1 MGLVFIFNGLRGCFD
16 CLFTGR
22 LRTFM
27 KNISAENYVSTQ
39 ELEGIVG
46 TSGICLRQDIEAF
59 WQERVEK
66 AVAPGNSIACTVYPH
81 TQKELAAVIAL
92 AGQNRWPLLPCGSG
106 SKLDWG
112 GLVKFDPDPPQ
123 PRAGKGAPPLP
134 RGKQDVVKVPREGD
148 LGGSPDAGG
157 MVAVSTARLNRLVE
171 HAVGDLTVT
180 AEAGMKFADLQE
192 ILGKAGQFLPIDPA
206 YPQQATLGGIVATAD
221 TGSLRHRYRGVRD
234 LLLGISFVRSDG
246 KIAVAGGRV
255 VKNVAGYDLMKLLT
269 GSYGTL
275 GVISQVTF
283 RVYPLPESSGT
294 VILTGETN
302 ALAEAAQIL
311 LSSALTPTAVDLL
324 SPQLVEKLS
333 LGKGSGL
340 VVRFQS
346 IAESVKQQSARLLEV
361 GEKLGLQGTSCG
373 ENDEHQLWQRLP
385 ETVWNSANN
394 STIICK
400 IGIRPSE
407 AVKAINEL
415 PVQDAWIHAG
425 SGLGVLRFETVTA
438 ETLLQV
444 RKRCEAK
451 GGFLTVL
458 AAPPQIK
465 QGLDVWGYT
474 GSAIDLMRRIKQEFD
489 PENILNCDRLILKGS

>member
-1 MGLVFIFNGLRGCFD
+1 MVLGSVLIIF
-16 CLFTGR
+16 FTGR
-22 LRTFM
+22 LITFM
-27 KNISAENYVSTQ
+27 KSFSTENYVSTQ
-39 ELEGIVG
+39 ELESIVG
-46 TSGICLRQDIEAF
+46 TSGICPQQDAEAV

-66 AVAPGNSIACTVYPH
+66 AVAPGTKIDCTVYPN
-81 TQKELAAVIAL
+81 TQEELAAVIAW
-92 AGQNRWPLLPCGSG
+92 ARQNRCAVLPGGSG

-112 GLVKFDPDPPQ
+112 GLVRSAPANPPEK
-123 PRAGKGAPPLP
+123 RLSEPPLSSSA
-134 RGKQDVVKVPREGD
+134 GEIVV
-148 LGGSPDAGG
+148 
-157 MVAVSTARLNRLVE
+157 VSATRLNRLVE

-180 AEAGMKFADLQE
+180 AEAGMKFVDLQE

-234 LLLGISFVRSDG
+234 LLLGITFVRSDG
-246 KIAVAGGRV
+246 KIAKAGGRV
-255 VKNVAGYDLMKLLT
+255 VKNVAGYDLMKLFT
-269 GSYGTL
+269 GAYGTL
-275 GVISQVTF
+275 GIISQVTF

-302 ALAEAAQIL
+302 ALAEVTQIL

-346 IAESVKQQSARLLEV
+346 IAESVKQQSGRLLEV
-361 GEKLGLQGTSCG
+361 GEKLGLQGTTCC
-373 ENDEHQLWQRLP
+373 ENDEHHLWQRLP
-385 ETVWNSANN
+385 ETMWDSGTKSA
-394 STIICK
+394 IICK

-415 PVQDAWIHAG
+415 PVQDALIHAG
-425 SGLGVLRFETVTA
+425 SGLGVLRFENATA

-444 RKRCEAK
+444 RRGCEAK

-458 AAPPQIK
+458 AAPTDIK
-465 QGLDVWGYT
+465 QQLDVWGYT
-474 GSAIDLMRRIKQEFD
+474 GSAIDLMRRIKQQFD
-489 PENILNCDRLILKGS
+489 PENLLSPHRFISGI